1 MKGLLGQKVWRCGH
15 KKKRVAARRLRLA
28 PHIFDKTSKGTPSN
42 SLTAQRKR
50 KEAMSQRRGR
60 TKENVAGERYN
71 SNALDVPGLTQPR
84 QQQQPQMPDFM
95 SAMGGMGGMPDMQQ
109 MMEMMQKGGMGGG
122 MPGMPGMPG
131 GLAGMMP
138 NLPPPRPN
146 ILYPYGLAQGASVDT
161 LYTFYPNYINSKKTV
176 QEGRRILKELACE
189 DPIADELSEVCVYLK
204 LPHALEVMN

>member
-1 MKGLLGQKVWRCGH
+1 
-15 KKKRVAARRLRLA
+15 
-28 PHIFDKTSKGTPSN
+28 
-42 SLTAQRKR
+42 
-50 KEAMSQRRGR
+50 MSQRRGR
-60 TKENVAGERYN
+60 NKDNVAGERYN
-71 SNALDVPGLTQPR
+71 SNALDIAGLQQQR
-84 QQQQPQMPDFM
+84 QQQPQMPDFM
-95 SAMGGMGGMPDMQQ
+95 SAMGGMGGMGGGGGMPDMQQ
-109 MMEMMQKGGMGGG
+109 MMEMMQKGGMGGGG

-176 QEGRRILKELACE
+176 QEGRRIIKELACE

-204 LPHALEVMN
+204 LPHALEVTCNQRVSVCVAMQLIGVVRLTICRMCLLQ